1 MDMEMEMEGED
12 LQRRHQ
18 TSDVMEWECRGLLAS
33 IQCMQTELRMRAGGG
48 AWRNLKIS
56 ERCRILFFSVPAPW
70 VGIYRAGFNSLL
82 PARCG
87 GAVSLFSNCG

>member
-18 TSDVMEWECRGLLAS
+18 TSDVMEWDYRGLLAS
-33 IQCMQTELRMRAGGG
+33 MQCMQTELRMRTSAGS
-48 AWRNLKIS
+48 LEIS
-56 ERCRILFFSVPAPW
+56 ERCRILFLSVPAPW
-70 VGIYRAGFNSLL
+70 VGISRPGFNSLL

-87 GAVSLFSNCG
+87 GAVSLLWNCG